1 MLTIKVWKRFG
12 TELRFTTAASVAAGR
27 CLQMSGA
34 IPSLSVTQGGD
45 SALDDQNLGSMR
57 ADSAADS
64 EYPES

>member
-1 MLTIKVWKRFG
+1 M
-12 TELRFTTAASVAAGR
+12 RFTTAASVAAGR